1 MNRNVL
7 LSQMKERVEAAFVA
21 AEDQSSAD
29 EDAMV
34 SDNIIKSDTEEEQEM
49 QEPEVPEAIRKG

>member
-1 MNRNVL
+1 
-7 LSQMKERVEAAFVA
+7 MKERVEAAFVA

-34 SDNIIKSDTEEEQEM
+34 SNNIIKSDTEEEQEM
-49 QEPEVPEAIRKG
+49 QEPEVPKASEEPE